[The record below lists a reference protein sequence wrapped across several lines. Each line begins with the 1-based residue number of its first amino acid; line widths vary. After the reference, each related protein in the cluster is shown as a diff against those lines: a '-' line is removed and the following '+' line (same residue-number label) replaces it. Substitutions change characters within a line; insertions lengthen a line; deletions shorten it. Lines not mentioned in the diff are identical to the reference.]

1 MHKAKLPYA
10 VDLMLQ
16 EDASRL
22 KQANYRDLFKDT
34 DRAQSFSTQ
43 WQDFLLDF
51 SKNHLDATAWK
62 NLLQLIDETNFHE
75 IKQSLFSGDCIN
87 WTEKR
92 SVLHFALRNFNNRS
106 IKVNGEEISE
116 EIYRVRDQFT
126 DFGDQFFQGIRRGHC
141 QQTITDVVNIGI
153 GGSDLGPKMVVE
165 ALAHY
170 KGATNIHFVSNV
182 DATHLVETL
191 KKLNPHTTFFLV
203 ASKTFTTQ
211 ETMTNAHSARQ
222 WLIDSLGEE
231 AVGSHFAAMSTNVKA
246 VVQFGINPENVFPFW
261 DFVGGRYSLWSSIG
275 LSICCAIGKR
285 QFLDFLGGASA
296 MDDHFESSPINQNL
310 PVILALIGVWYNNYF
325 NASSYTIL
333 PYDQY
338 LSYFT
343 AHFQQVDMESNGKS
357 TNRDNQQVDYETG
370 PILWGEPGT
379 NGQHAFYQLIHQGT
393 KFIPCDFIGFC
404 QPLNPLTDHHSK
416 LMANLFA
423 QSEALAFG
431 MNEDEVRLEFE
442 KNKTDLGEIETL
454 LNHKIFDGNRP
465 SNTLLINRLTP
476 TSLGSLIALYEWK
489 IFVQG
494 VIWKVNS
501 FDQWGVELGKKLAK
515 SILNEIESGG
525 TQPGLH
531 DSSTQQLLLHYLK
544 NNNSSLV

>member
-1 MHKAKLPYA
+1 MSKSTLPYS
-10 VDLMLQ
+10 VDKHLQ
-16 EDASRL
+16 EDAIRL
-22 KQANYRDLFKDT
+22 KQENYRNLFSDS
-34 DRAQSFSTQ
+34 DRAHNFSVK
-43 WQDFLLDF
+43 WKDFLLDF
-51 SKNHLDATAWK
+51 SKNHIDQASWN
-62 NLLQLIDETNFHE
+62 NLLELLNESKFQEVR
-75 IKQSLFSGDCIN
+75 KSLFNGEAIN

-92 SVLHFALRNFNNRS
+92 AVMHFALRNLNHRL
-106 IKVNGEEISE
+106 IKVNGNDVSDEIG
-116 EIYRVRDQFT
+116 RVRDQFT
-126 DFGDQFFQGIRRGHC
+126 DFGDQFFQGIRKGHC
-141 QQTITDVVNIGI
+141 NQTITDVVNIGI

-165 ALAHY
+165 ALTHY
-170 KGATNIHFVSNV
+170 KGATNVHFVSNV

-211 ETMTNAHSARQ
+211 ETMTNAHSARR
-222 WLIDSLGEE
+222 WLVDSLGEE
-231 AVGSHFAAMSTNVKA
+231 AIGSHFAAMSTNVDA
-246 VVQFGINPENVFPFW
+246 VEQFGINPENVFPFW

-285 QFLDFLGGASA
+285 QFHDFLEGAAA
-296 MDDHFESSPINQNL
+296 MDDHFETSPVDQNL
-310 PVILALIGVWYNNYF
+310 PVILALIGIWYNNYF
-325 NASSYTIL
+325 GASSYTIL

-338 LSYFT
+338 LNFFT

-357 TNRDNQQVDYETG
+357 TNRDNRPIDYETG

-393 KFIPCDFIGFC
+393 KLIPCDFIGFC
-404 QPLNPLTDHHSK
+404 QSLNPLSDHHPK

-431 MNEDEVRLEFE
+431 MNADEVQSEFQE
-442 KNKTDLGEIETL
+442 SNVASEDRKIL
-454 LNHKIFDGNRP
+454 LNHKLFLGNRP
-465 SNTLLINRLTP
+465 SNTLLIDRLTP
-476 TSLGSLIALYEWK
+476 ASLGSLTALYEWK

-494 VIWKVNS
+494 IIWQVNS

-515 SILNEIESGG
+515 SILVEINSGG
-525 TQPGLH
+525 TQPGVH

-544 NNNSSLV
+544 ISQS